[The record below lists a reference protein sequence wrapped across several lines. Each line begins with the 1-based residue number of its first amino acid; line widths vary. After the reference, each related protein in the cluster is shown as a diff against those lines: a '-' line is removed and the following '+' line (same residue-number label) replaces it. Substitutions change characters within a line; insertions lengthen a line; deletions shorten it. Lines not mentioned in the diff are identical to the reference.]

1 MPHMF
6 GNYSGAPPNSYPQI
20 NAPPPHMQRP
30 QARHPNPNMNLVQP
44 PYPPQFQRPPQRHP
58 PQGAPP
64 SQFPQTRP
72 REWDNPENRSLFE
85 RDNKRMRP
93 FPPNSL
99 DNSYHNQNSFNSHN
113 PTEMPPQNSNM
124 GPSGPYNSQ
133 QQHRNMLQHNP
144 IHPPNQEAL
153 SFQQQRQGPFPHGG
167 QHGGQMMQQFRGPMN
182 QQNSDQRGSFNTPFQ
197 TPSTN
202 PLLGPNAYER
212 LPAPPRK
219 EIRQAATDVE
229 APAAAGSAVAKAG
242 GQSAGTNGGDEP
254 MSFKD
259 FLLRQPDNISS
270 HAAQEAY
277 DEYVKEFTR
286 QKPNKFFDMHKDKE
300 WFKERYH
307 PDYVSKRIV
316 RIEEEC
322 QERGKVYRDLWDRG
336 GSAVCAPVLTPAVDG
351 GKTGS
356 RGSQTDLGQS
366 SPQKKES
373 EASALPNESDG
384 DGNGH
389 GQDNGSPQGK
399 ASHDGIKAKPAEDS
413 TQLSAAD
420 GHVEAAAKAE
430 DNEIDESPT
439 KQETATEGTNED
451 APKPNKELRPLVL
464 PLRREHQK
472 DTIFMRGIPL
482 NHCRED
488 LTRVLKSGADG
499 SKSFKLLRL
508 KLGDIN
514 PQRNLERFGWA
525 VYDSEETAARALEHV
540 RGVKVIS
547 PKKTDGDKESRG
559 DDDKEAGDKSE
570 EEKERTYV
578 IDCMLNLERRK
589 KFTQGRVLPSTF
601 GSADRMASD
610 VTQSTKMMRRLD
622 SLRKF
627 DENLNPLT
635 DEFLSSLED
644 DARRLDHIVTYLREV
659 HYFCYYSGNEFLED
673 PTSMPPQE
681 LRPTSDRGRHMSEAD
696 NRLLKRIDERAKW
709 VLDRDYDRPRSN
721 SDNSDL
727 AVGTAIR
734 IWLDAHTKNE
744 GQGRYRC
751 GLPPNKLF
759 KGPEFVHKHL
769 RTKHA
774 DKMKIVKEKAI
785 LDVYR
790 ANFENDASKEEVI
803 KIYYEGLAGGNEEE
817 AAPAAPSN
825 QGMMMGTAGNNTYGQ
840 QPTSMPM
847 GMYNPYMG
855 MGMQPFP
862 LMMNPAT
869 GYGAGYPGNA
879 GYANPMAY
887 AGRGM
892 NTGSVAGSAMNP
904 GPMMHGGG
912 RGGAPHGPH
921 GMPINRRPPPRRD
934 GPRDGGPRGRRPGP
948 RRGMDQYHRGGHHGG
963 RPSDPRA
970 GGHRRAYNDLDA
982 PSNTTFDLVR
992 YDDV

>member
-1 MPHMF
+1 M
-6 GNYSGAPPNSYPQI
+6 
-20 NAPPPHMQRP
+20 
-30 QARHPNPNMNLVQP
+30 
-44 PYPPQFQRPPQRHP
+44 
-58 PQGAPP
+58 
-64 SQFPQTRP
+64 
-72 REWDNPENRSLFE
+72 
-85 RDNKRMRP
+85 
-93 FPPNSL
+93 
-99 DNSYHNQNSFNSHN
+99 
-113 PTEMPPQNSNM
+113 
-124 GPSGPYNSQ
+124 
-133 QQHRNMLQHNP
+133 
-144 IHPPNQEAL
+144 
-153 SFQQQRQGPFPHGG
+153 
-167 QHGGQMMQQFRGPMN
+167 
-182 QQNSDQRGSFNTPFQ
+182 
-197 TPSTN
+197 
-202 PLLGPNAYER
+202 LGPNAYDR

-219 EIRQAATDVE
+219 EIRQTGTDVG
-229 APAAAGSAVAKAG
+229 APAAAGSAPAKAG
-242 GQSAGTNGGDEP
+242 GQSTGTNGSDEP

-307 PDYVSKRIV
+307 PDYVSKRIL

-336 GSAVCAPVLTPAVDG
+336 GSAVCAPVLTPATDG
-351 GKTGS
+351 GKTAG
-356 RGSQTDLGQS
+356 RGHQADPRHS
-366 SPQKKES
+366 SPPKKRNEV
-373 EASALPNESDG
+373 SAHSNESVGVGSAQGHDGEPSQQKPSDDG
-384 DGNGH
+384 D
-389 GQDNGSPQGK
+389 SSMPT
-399 ASHDGIKAKPAEDS
+399 EDS
-413 TQLSAAD
+413 AQLSAAD
-420 GHVEAAAKAE
+420 SHVNAAAKAE
-430 DNEIDESPT
+430 DDEAEEPTTKEEAAMEGINEEPPKSSP
-439 KQETATEGTNED
+439 
-451 APKPNKELRPLVL
+451 ELRPLVL

-488 LTRVLKSGADG
+488 LTGVLKSGADG

-540 RGVKVIS
+540 RGVVVVS
-547 PKKTDGDKESRG
+547 PKKTDGDKEGGG
-559 DDDKEAGDKSE
+559 DDDKEAGDKGE

-589 KFTQGRVLPSTF
+589 KFTQGRVLPSIF

-622 SLRKF
+622 GLRNF

-635 DEFLSSLED
+635 DEFLGSLEN

-681 LRPTSDRGRHMSEAD
+681 LRPTLDRGRHMSEAD
-696 NRLLKRIDERAKW
+696 HRLLKRIDERAKW

-727 AVGTAIR
+727 AVETAIR

-774 DKMKIVKEKAI
+774 DKMKVVKEKTI

-790 ANFENDASKEEVI
+790 ANFENDASKVEVI

-817 AAPAAPSN
+817 AGPAAPAN
-825 QGMMMGTAGNNTYGQ
+825 QNMMMGAAANNNYGQ
-840 QPTSMPM
+840 QATSMPM
-847 GMYNPYMG
+847 GMYNPYVG
-855 MGMQPFP
+855 MGMQAFP

-869 GYGAGYPGNA
+869 GYAAGYPGTA
-879 GYANPMAY
+879 GYANPMAF

-892 NTGSVAGSAMNP
+892 NTGPVAGSAMNP
-904 GPMMHGGG
+904 GPMMQGGG

-921 GMPINRRPPPRRD
+921 GGMPAHRRPPPRRD

-948 RRGMDQYHRGGHHGG
+948 RRGMDHYHRGGHHGG